1 MNPVKSL
8 FTLAFF
14 LYSLPLYAS
23 ESGGMASTG
32 LRAIASLVLI
42 IALMFTL
49 AWAFKRYGPI
59 SRVKKSFGL
68 DILGQVNLGAKVN
81 LALIRVGKSILL
93 IGVTANAVS
102 LLKDMEE
109 GDFEKSLSQV
119 TSQTGA
125 HQ

>member
-1 MNPVKSL
+1 MNPLKSL
-8 FTLAFF
+8 FTLAFL

-23 ESGGMASTG
+23 ESGMASTS
-32 LRAIASLVLI
+32 LKAIASLVLI

-68 DILGQVNLGAKVN
+68 DILGQVSLGAKVN

-93 IGVTANAVS
+93 IGVTTNAVS

-109 GDFEKSLSQV
+109 GDFEKSLSQL
-119 TSQTGA
+119 TSQMGA

>member
-1 MNPVKSL
+1 MNPLKSL
-8 FTLAFF
+8 FTLAFLF
-14 LYSLPLYAS
+14 YSLPLYAS
-23 ESGGMASTG
+23 ESGMASTS
-32 LRAIASLVLI
+32 LKAIASLVLI

-49 AWAFKRYGPI
+49 AWAFKRYGPV

-68 DILGQVNLGAKVN
+68 DILGQVSLGAKVN

-93 IGVTANAVS
+93 IGVTTNAVS

-109 GDFEKSLSQV
+109 GDFEKSLSQL
-119 TSQTGA
+119 TSQMGA

>member
-1 MNPVKSL
+1 MNPLKSL
-8 FTLAFF
+8 FTLAFL

-23 ESGGMASTG
+23 ESGMASTS
-32 LRAIASLVLI
+32 LKAIASLVLI

-49 AWAFKRYGPI
+49 AWAFKRYGPV

-68 DILGQVNLGAKVN
+68 DILGQVSLGAKVN

-93 IGVTANAVS
+93 IGVTTNAVS

-109 GDFEKSLSQV
+109 GDFEKSLSQL
-119 TSQTGA
+119 TSQMGA

>member
-8 FTLAFF
+8 FTLIF
-14 LYSLPLYAS
+14 LLNSLPLYAS
-23 ESGGMASTG
+23 ESGMASTS
-32 LRAIASLVLI
+32 LKAIASLVLV

-68 DILGQVNLGAKVN
+68 DILGQVSLGAKVN

-109 GDFEKSLSQV
+109 GVEYCH
-119 TSQTGA
+119 A
-125 HQ
+125 

>member
-1 MNPVKSL
+1 MNPMKSL
-8 FTLAFF
+8 FTFTFL

-23 ESGGMASTG
+23 ESGMASTG

-119 TSQTGA
+119 TSPGA

>member
-8 FTLAFF
+8 FTLIFL

-23 ESGGMASTG
+23 ESGMASTS
-32 LRAIASLVLI
+32 LKAIASLVLV

-68 DILGQVNLGAKVN
+68 DILGQVSLGAKVN

-119 TSQTGA
+119 TSQMGT